1 MEDLEILNNNSNMN
15 GILLINKPKG
25 ITSSDVV
32 IKLRRILNTKKIGHT
47 GTLDPLAQGLLV
59 VTIGEA
65 TKISSILIDH
75 KKEYIATFKL
85 GVKTDTY
92 DTEGKVLEEK
102 PVPKDLDIEEMILSF
117 KGSYLQE
124 VPIYSSVKVNGKKLY
139 EYARNN
145 IEVELPK
152 REVNIEDI
160 EVLDICN
167 DIVKIKCKVSK
178 GTYIRSLINDIG
190 IKLGCGAT
198 MTDLIRTKVDNFSID
213 NSYTLEDIENNNFE
227 LINIEDCLD
236 YPKIKVDKELEF
248 KISNGVKLD
257 NTFNIKDKVIFLNN
271 DNKLLGIYECIHN
284 KLKAYKIF
292 NIK

>member
-1 MEDLEILNNNSNMN
+1 MN

-32 IKLRRILNTKKIGHT
+32 VKLRKILNTKKIGHT

-65 TKISSILIDH
+65 TKISSILIEH
-75 KKEYIATFKL
+75 NKEYIATFKL
-85 GVKTDTY
+85 GIKTDTY
-92 DTEGKVLEEK
+92 DTEGKVLEK
-102 PVPKDLDIEEMILSF
+102 NIVPKDLDIEKMILSF
-117 KGSYLQE
+117 KGTYLQE
-124 VPIYSSVKVNGKKLY
+124 VPIYSAVKVNGKKLY

-152 REVNIEDI
+152 REVNIEEI
-160 EVLDICN
+160 EVLDISN
-167 DIVKIKCKVSK
+167 DLVKIKCKVSK

-213 NSYTLEDIENNNFE
+213 NSYTLEDVSNNNYK
-227 LINIEDCLD
+227 LINIENCLD
-236 YPKIKVDKELEF
+236 YPKIIVDKELEF

-257 NTFNIKDKVIFLNN
+257 NLFDIKDRVIFLNK
-271 DNKLLGIYECIHN
+271 DNKLLGIYEKDHN
-284 KLKAYKIF
+284 KLKPFRIF

>member
-1 MEDLEILNNNSNMN
+1 MN

-32 IKLRRILNTKKIGHT
+32 IKLRKILNTKKIGHT

-59 VTIGEA
+59 ITVGEA

-75 KKEYIATFKL
+75 NKEYIATFKL
-85 GVKTDTY
+85 GIKTDTY
-92 DTEGKVLEEK
+92 DTEGKILEEN
-102 PVPKDLDIEEMILSF
+102 PIPKDLDIEKMILDF
-117 KGSYLQE
+117 KGTYLQE

-152 REVNIEDI
+152 REVNIEEI
-160 EVLDICN
+160 EVLDN
-167 DIVKIKCKVSK
+167 TNNIVKIKCKVSK

-190 IKLGCGAT
+190 NKMGCGAT
-198 MTDLIRTKVDNFSID
+198 MTELVRTKVDNFSIED
-213 NSYTLEDIENNNFE
+213 SYTLEDIENNNYK
-227 LINIEDCLD
+227 LISIEDSLN
-236 YPKIKVDKELEF
+236 YPKIKVDKDLEF

-257 NTFNIKDKVIFLNN
+257 NIYDIKDKVIFLNDN
-271 DNKLLGIYECIHN
+271 NKLLGIYERQHN
-284 KLKAYKIF
+284 KLKPFRVF

>member
-1 MEDLEILNNNSNMN
+1 M
-15 GILLINKPKG
+15 
-25 ITSSDVV
+25 
-32 IKLRRILNTKKIGHT
+32 
-47 GTLDPLAQGLLV
+47 
-59 VTIGEA
+59 
-65 TKISSILIDH
+65 
-75 KKEYIATFKL
+75 KL

-102 PVPKDLDIEEMILSF
+102 PIPKDLDIEKMILSF
-117 KGSYLQE
+117 KGTYLQE

-152 REVNIEDI
+152 REVNIEEI
-160 EVLDICN
+160 ELLNITN
-167 DIVKIKCKVSK
+167 DLVKIKCKVSK

-213 NSYTLEDIENNNFE
+213 NSYTLEDVSNNNYK

-248 KISNGVKLD
+248 KISNGVKID
-257 NTFNIKDKVIFLNN
+257 NLFDVKDKVIFLNDN
-271 DNKLLGIYECIHN
+271 NKLLGIYERQHN
-284 KLKAYKIF
+284 KLKPYKIF
-292 NIK
+292 NIN

>member
-1 MEDLEILNNNSNMN
+1 MN

-32 IKLRRILNTKKIGHT
+32 IKLRKILNTKKIGHT

-59 VTIGEA
+59 ITVGEA

-75 KKEYIATFKL
+75 NKEYIATFKL
-85 GVKTDTY
+85 GIKTDTY
-92 DTEGKVLEEK
+92 DTEGKILEEN
-102 PVPKDLDIEEMILSF
+102 PIPKDLDIEKMILDF
-117 KGSYLQE
+117 KGTYLQE

-152 REVNIEDI
+152 REVNIEEI
-160 EVLDICN
+160 EVLDN
-167 DIVKIKCKVSK
+167 TNNIVKIKCKVSK

-190 IKLGCGAT
+190 NKMGCGAT
-198 MTDLIRTKVDNFSID
+198 MTELIRTKVDNFSIED
-213 NSYTLEDIENNNFE
+213 SYTLEDIENNNYK
-227 LINIEDCLD
+227 LISIEDSLN
-236 YPKIKVDKELEF
+236 YPKIKVDKDLEF

-257 NTFNIKDKVIFLNN
+257 NIYDIKDKVIFLNDN
-271 DNKLLGIYECIHN
+271 NKLLGIYERQHN
-284 KLKAYKIF
+284 KLKPFRVF

>member
-1 MEDLEILNNNSNMN
+1 MN

-32 IKLRRILNTKKIGHT
+32 IKLRKILNTKKIGHT

-59 VTIGEA
+59 ITVGEA

-75 KKEYIATFKL
+75 NKEYIATFKL
-85 GVKTDTY
+85 GIKTDTY
-92 DTEGKVLEEK
+92 DTEGKILEEN
-102 PVPKDLDIEEMILSF
+102 PIPKDLDIEKMILDF
-117 KGSYLQE
+117 KGTYLQE

-152 REVNIEDI
+152 REVNIENI
-160 EVLDICN
+160 EIISINN
-167 DIVKIKCKVSK
+167 DLIKIKCKVSK

-190 IKLGCGAT
+190 NKMGCGAT
-198 MTDLIRTKVDNFSID
+198 MTELIRTKVDNFSIED
-213 NSYTLEDIENNNFE
+213 SYTLEDIENNNYK
-227 LINIEDCLD
+227 LISIEDSLN
-236 YPKIKVDKELEF
+236 YPKIKVDKDLEF

-257 NTFNIKDKVIFLNN
+257 NIYDIKDKVIFLNDN
-271 DNKLLGIYECIHN
+271 NKLLGIYERQHN
-284 KLKAYKIF
+284 KLKPFRVF

>member
-1 MEDLEILNNNSNMN
+1 MEGLDILRSNMN

-32 IKLRRILNTKKIGHT
+32 IKLRKILNTKKIGHT
-47 GTLDPLAQGLLV
+47 GTLDPIAEGLLV
-59 VTIGEA
+59 ITIGEA

-75 KKEYIATFKL
+75 NKEYIATLKL
-85 GVKTDTY
+85 GIKTDTY
-92 DTEGKVLEEK
+92 DTEGKVLEEN
-102 PVPKDLDIEEMILSF
+102 PIPKDLDIEKMILDF
-117 KGSYLQE
+117 KGTYLQE

-152 REVNIEDI
+152 REVNIEEI
-160 EVLDICN
+160 EVLDISN
-167 DIVKIKCKVSK
+167 NIVKIKCTVSK

-190 IKLGCGAT
+190 NKLGCGAI
-198 MTDLIRTKVDNFSID
+198 MTELVRTKVDEFSID
-213 NSYTLEDIENNNFE
+213 NSYTLEDVENNNYK

-236 YPKIKVDKELEF
+236 YPIIKVDKELEF

-257 NTFNIKDKVIFLNN
+257 NLFDIKDKVMFLNDN
-271 DNKLLGIYECIHN
+271 NKLLGIYERQHN
-284 KLKAYKIF
+284 RLKPFRIF
-292 NIK
+292 NIN

>member
-1 MEDLEILNNNSNMN
+1 MEGLDILHSNMN

-32 IKLRRILNTKKIGHT
+32 IKLRKILNTKKIGHT
-47 GTLDPLAQGLLV
+47 GTLDPIAEGLLV
-59 VTIGEA
+59 ITIGEA

-75 KKEYIATFKL
+75 NKEYIATLKL
-85 GVKTDTY
+85 GIKTDTY
-92 DTEGKVLEEK
+92 DTEGKVLEEN
-102 PVPKDLDIEEMILSF
+102 PIPKDLDIEKMILDF
-117 KGSYLQE
+117 KGTYLQE

-152 REVNIEDI
+152 REVNIEEI
-160 EVLDICN
+160 EVLDISN
-167 DIVKIKCKVSK
+167 NIVKIKCTVSK

-190 IKLGCGAT
+190 NKLGCGAI
-198 MTDLIRTKVDNFSID
+198 MTELVRTKVDEFSID
-213 NSYTLEDIENNNFE
+213 NSYTLEDVENNNYK

-236 YPKIKVDKELEF
+236 YPIIKVDKELEF

-257 NTFNIKDKVIFLNN
+257 NLFDIKDKVIFLNDN
-271 DNKLLGIYECIHN
+271 NKLLGIYERQHN
-284 KLKAYKIF
+284 RLKPFRIF
-292 NIK
+292 NIN